1 MRMYVNAFWFGFLIA
16 MVVILILTL
25 ILAYV
30 KGREEEKEWEEYQP
44 TEEEVREALE
54 EITGKKFRVVEKN
67 GYLVGEEIEDEEKS
81 DGKDENAQ

>member
-1 MRMYVNAFWFGFLIA
+1 MYVNAFWFGFLIA

-25 ILAYV
+25 ILAYI
-30 KGREEEKEWEEYQP
+30 KGRDEEEYQP

-67 GYLVGEEIEDEEKS
+67 GYLVGEMIEEEEES

>member
-1 MRMYVNAFWFGFLIA
+1 MTRMYVNAFWFGFLIA

-25 ILAYV
+25 ILAYI
-30 KGREEEKEWEEYQP
+30 KGREEEKYKP

-67 GYLVGEEIEDEEKS
+67 GYLVDEMIEEEEES
-81 DGKDENAQ
+81 DGKDENAK

>member
-1 MRMYVNAFWFGFLIA
+1 MYVNAFWFGFLIA

-25 ILAYV
+25 ILAYI
-30 KGREEEKEWEEYQP
+30 KGREEEKYKP

-67 GYLVGEEIEDEEKS
+67 GYLVDEMIEEEEES
-81 DGKDENAQ
+81 DGKDENAK